1 MSGASAATTTE
12 RVYLDGDDEI
22 RGQKFVCLSFLTP
35 EKALM
40 RTKDAYLVSKFL
52 DFFALD
58 YKVKASESFLF
69 AELRTIQDTLSGV
82 EMSLANSLTDVSGL
96 DVAASGLAPLRA
108 HLAELE
114 KQVQKVREDLARRVP
129 ADLETY
135 VKTNLSDFKESKIQ
149 EAWDTYMMA
158 NRTKLEDEFHKSNGF
173 KTTMYGLKVRGTYP
187 TQEQAATRA
196 RTLSKKDPHHNV
208 YVGEVGEWMPWDPAP
223 EEVDDQEYPLDQLNT
238 LMKSYKDNVAKKDA
252 FFEEEKRQKMAEA
265 ASAAAVAKGAAAK
278 PAVFGVKGNEIGA
291 VDVARDLFDGA
302 ASVDL
307 AIARKAEAAAA
318 SSVSGGAATGDST
331 ILHM

>member
-1 MSGASAATTTE
+1 M
-12 RVYLDGDDEI
+12 
-22 RGQKFVCLSFLTP
+22 
-35 EKALM
+35 
-40 RTKDAYLVSKFL
+40 
-52 DFFALD
+52 
-58 YKVKASESFLF
+58 
-69 AELRTIQDTLSGV
+69 
-82 EMSLANSLTDVSGL
+82 
-96 DVAASGLAPLRA
+96 
-108 HLAELE
+108 
-114 KQVQKVREDLARRVP
+114 P

-135 VKTNLSDFKESKIQ
+135 VKANLSDFKESKIQ

-173 KTTMYGLKVRGTYP
+173 KTTMYGLKVRGAYP

-196 RTLSKKDPHHNV
+196 RALSKKDPHHNV

-223 EEVDDQEYPLDQLNT
+223 EEVDEQEYPLDQLNT

-265 ASAAAVAKGAAAK
+265 ASAAAAAKGAKA
-278 PAVFGVKGNEIGA
+278 PVFGVKGSEIGA
-291 VDVARDLFDGA
+291 TDVARELFDGA

-307 AIARKAEAAAA
+307 AIARKAEAAASA
-318 SSVSGGAATGDST
+318 VAGGAAAAGDST

>member
-1 MSGASAATTTE
+1 MSAASTSTTE

-40 RTKDAYLVSKFL
+40 RTKDAFLVSKFL

-69 AELRTIQDTLSGV
+69 GELRSIQDTLSRV
-82 EMSLANSLTDVSGL
+82 ELDLANAFADTSG
-96 DVAASGLAPLRA
+96 DEAALRT
-108 HLAELE
+108 HVAELE
-114 KQVQKVREDLARRVP
+114 KRVQGAREELARRVP
-129 ADLETY
+129 ADLEAH

-149 EAWDTYMMA
+149 EAWDAYMLA

-187 TQEQAATRA
+187 TQEQAALRA
-196 RTLSKKDPHHNV
+196 RALQKKDPYHNV
-208 YVGEVGEWMPWDPAP
+208 YVGEVGEWMPWDPTP
-223 EEVDDQEYPLDQLNT
+223 EEIDDQEYPLDQLNT
-238 LMKSYKDNVAKKDA
+238 LMRAYKDNAAKKDA
-252 FFEEEKRQKMAEA
+252 FFEEEKRQKMAAA
-265 ASAAAVAKGAAAK
+265 ASAAVAAKGSKA
-278 PAVFGVKGNEIGA
+278 PVFGVKGEELEA
-291 VDVARDLFDGA
+291 TEVARGLFNDTTVG
-302 ASVDL
+302 DL
-307 AIARKAEAAAA
+307 AIARKAEAAVSAA
-318 SSVSGGAATGDST
+318 GGAAAGDS